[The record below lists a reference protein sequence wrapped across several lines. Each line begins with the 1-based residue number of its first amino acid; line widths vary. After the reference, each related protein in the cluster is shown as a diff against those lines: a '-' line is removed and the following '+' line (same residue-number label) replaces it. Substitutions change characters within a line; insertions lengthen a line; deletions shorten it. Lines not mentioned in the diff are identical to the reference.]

1 MLNCF
6 DKSVTTKTILYI
18 SYDGMTDPLGQSQVL
33 PYLCGLSASGYVI
46 HLISAEKP
54 DNFGQMRFEIEA
66 ICKANNIQWHP
77 VTYTKNPPIV
87 STINDIR
94 KISQLAKSLHSQFSF
109 DLVHCRS
116 YISGIIGLRLKREY
130 KIPFLFDM
138 RGLWVDEK
146 VDGNIWNLNN
156 PVFKIIYNYFKKKE
170 KELFKEADGLISLTH
185 KACTVIHTIQPNPV
199 KHQRIQV
206 IPCCADVNHFN
217 PILTTSAGVD
227 EWKNKLGIKDS
238 DFIFAYLGSF
248 STWYLPKEMLQ
259 FFKRLLLHKPESRFL
274 VITHDSAELL
284 LKYANE
290 CGVPAEKIII
300 TKSNRKELPALLK
313 LIHTSISFIKPS
325 FSKIAS
331 SPTKI
336 GELLSMGIP
345 VVCNKGIGDTDE
357 IILQSG
363 AGVVCSGYTDDQYD
377 QAIEDLL
384 RLQRVVSPEKI
395 REEAIRI
402 FSLEEGV
409 SKYKA
414 MYDHLT
420 SHS

>member
-1 MLNCF
+1 MG
-6 DKSVTTKTILYI
+6 KTVLYI

-33 PYLCGLSASGYVI
+33 PYLCGLSASGYRI
-46 HLISAEKP
+46 HLISAEKSE
-54 DNFGQMRFEIEA
+54 NFQQLRDEIASICQRNA
-66 ICKANNIQWHP
+66 ISWHP
-77 VTYTKNPPIV
+77 VPYTKNPPVV
-87 STINDIR
+87 STMMDIR
-94 KISQLAKSLHSQFSF
+94 NIHKLAEKLHKQHTFSLI
-109 DLVHCRS
+109 HCRS
-116 YISGIIGLRLKREY
+116 YISGIVGLKLK
-130 KIPFLFDM
+130 KQFGIPFLFDM

-156 PVFKIIYNYFKKKE
+156 PLFKIIYNYFKKKE

-185 KACTVIHTIQPNPV
+185 KACPVIHTIQPSPIKN
-199 KHQRIQV
+199 QRIKV
-206 IPCCADVNHFN
+206 IPCCADVNHFD
-217 PILTTSAGVD
+217 PLLTTSANV
-227 EWKNKLGIKDS
+227 EAWRTQLGIKES
-238 DFIFAYLGSF
+238 DYIFAYLGSF

-274 VITHDSAELL
+274 VITHDSPELL
-284 LKYANE
+284 QKYAQE
-290 CGVPAEKIII
+290 CGVPADKIII
-300 TKSNRKELPALLK
+300 TRSNRKELPALLK
-313 LIHTSISFIKPS
+313 LVHTSISFIKPS

-357 IILQSG
+357 IIIQSG
-363 AGVVCSGYTDDQYD
+363 AGVVCNGYTNENYD
-377 QAIEDLL
+377 QAIKELL
-384 RLQRVVSPEKI
+384 RLYQVVSPEKI
-395 REEAIRI
+395 REEAIRV

-420 SHS
+420 GHS

>member
-1 MLNCF
+1 
-6 DKSVTTKTILYI
+6 
-18 SYDGMTDPLGQSQVL
+18 MTDPLGQSQVL
-33 PYLCGLSASGYVI
+33 PYLCGLSAEGYNI

-54 DNFGQMRFEIEA
+54 EHFNQIRHDIET
-66 ICKANNIQWHP
+66 ICKSNKISWHP
-77 VTYTKNPPIV
+77 VTYTKSPPV
-87 STINDIR
+87 LSTIKDIR
-94 KISQLAKSLHSQFSF
+94 CIHQLAKALHRKHSFS
-109 DLVHCRS
+109 LVHCRS
-116 YISGIIGLRLKREY
+116 YISGIVGLRLK
-130 KIPFLFDM
+130 KQFNIPFLFDM

-156 PVFKIIYNYFKKKE
+156 PVFRFIYSYFKKKE

-185 KACTVIHTIQPNPV
+185 RACPVIHTIQPAPV

-217 PILTTSAGVD
+217 PLLTSGSLIE
-227 EWKNKLGIKDS
+227 EWRNKLEINET

-248 STWYLPKEMLQ
+248 STWYLPKEMLF
-259 FFKRLLLHKPESRFL
+259 FFKRLLVRKSESRFL
-274 VITHDSAELL
+274 VITHDSPELL
-284 LKYANE
+284 LKYAAE
-290 CGVPAEKIII
+290 CGVPSEKIII
-300 TKSNRKELPALLK
+300 TRSSRKELPALLK
-313 LIHTSISFIKPS
+313 LVHTSISFIKPS

-363 AGVVCSGYTDDQYD
+363 AGVVCNGYTNEQYD
-377 QAIEDLL
+377 QAIEELL

-409 SKYKA
+409 SKYKE

-420 SHS
+420 GHS